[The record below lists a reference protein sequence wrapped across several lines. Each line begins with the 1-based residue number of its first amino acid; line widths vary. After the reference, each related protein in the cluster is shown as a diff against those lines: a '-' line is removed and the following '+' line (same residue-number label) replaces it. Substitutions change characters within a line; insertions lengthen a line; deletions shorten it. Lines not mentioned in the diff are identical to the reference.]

1 MGLQPFTSRKAH
13 QGKGK
18 PLQSLSTMVSLL
30 ESALREKEGSLQ
42 HKGTSRPACHGI
54 EQAFI
59 DGEGGSWDPYYYGIG
74 PINKEG
80 SMGGV
85 KTTSLP

>member
-1 MGLQPFTSRKAH
+1 
-13 QGKGK
+13 
-18 PLQSLSTMVSLL
+18 MVSLL
-30 ESALREKEGSLQ
+30 ESALREKRALYSTKALGNMEIQSL
-42 HKGTSRPACHGI
+42 GTSRLACYGI

-59 DGEGGSWDPYYYGIG
+59 DGEGGSWDPYYCGIG

-80 SMGGV
+80 SMGGG

>member
-1 MGLQPFTSRKAH
+1 MLYNTKSLGNMEN
-13 QGKGK
+13 
-18 PLQSLSTMVSLL
+18 QSL
-30 ESALREKEGSLQ
+30 
-42 HKGTSRPACHGI
+42 GTSRLACHGF
-54 EQAFI
+54 EQDFI

-80 SMGGV
+80 SMGGG

>member
-1 MGLQPFTSRKAH
+1 MEI
-13 QGKGK
+13 
-18 PLQSLSTMVSLL
+18 QSL
-30 ESALREKEGSLQ
+30 
-42 HKGTSRPACHGI
+42 GTSRLACYGI

-80 SMGGV
+80 SMGGG

>member
-1 MGLQPFTSRKAH
+1 MLYNTKAL
-13 QGKGK
+13 GNMEI
-18 PLQSLSTMVSLL
+18 QSL
-30 ESALREKEGSLQ
+30 
-42 HKGTSRPACHGI
+42 GTSRLACHGI

-80 SMGGV
+80 SMGGG
-85 KTTSLP
+85 KTNSLP